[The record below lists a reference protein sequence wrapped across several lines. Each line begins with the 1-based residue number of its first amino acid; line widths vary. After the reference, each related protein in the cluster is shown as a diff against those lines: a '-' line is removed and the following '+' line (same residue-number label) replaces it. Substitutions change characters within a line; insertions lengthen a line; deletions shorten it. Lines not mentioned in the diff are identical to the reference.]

1 MAARMNNNPEA
12 FTTVGDA
19 GGNDS
24 FLEMQ
29 KYFGPMSRADIE
41 THAAD
46 KFAHTTHNLP
56 RSYVGRNLFLQS
68 TIDFLLT
75 KTDDW
80 YTRVML
86 PWFET
91 DELHVEWQVWR
102 FNKTIF
108 ELEPH
113 QGVPRYVTQ
122 ESEQHSDTIVR
133 RGLAFIIEHGF
144 WKTELGKQHYFMNIK
159 QIVDAIHT
167 TAYLGVMHALLG
179 CYSERKLWQLRHGS
193 LAPQTLSDIMADERR
208 SWALCQKDIKGLYV
222 MDAELRDRLKRQGV
236 EATAY
241 VWPSKMS
248 IYASM
253 VPQYNTEFLRAGE
266 QAMSASGALEQ
277 GDKRFA
283 SFRGLPVYETE
294 AFDVDFLGENGI
306 DPLKRPRQIGQ
317 YSVYN
322 PVSKAYR
329 DDVHMFDMNLD
340 RFTHVA
346 AIDGIDHSKRFD
358 TKGNWTHNGLDCS
371 ALNPKHEEC
380 WERGSEQCHD
390 VFYPG
395 ENTNLV
401 GSSFL
406 HGGGDTKLQIRHL
419 CGWMQPRDGDN
430 GLTAV
435 SRAVLAGYAVQSNSA
450 GGNQKELTDMFVS
463 EYALKAAEN
472 AFARLPTSQTLI
484 KCKTSGVAVNG
495 TTRGGGTDNDYLGQP
510 DTTVSYSKGTFI
522 INYLTTNV
530 TEENFRT
537 MLAHDIALPVSV
549 IMARPFCTYQMGTA
563 ILARGGLELGMT
575 AHGHHD
581 FQLVRCRSVVP
592 FCLCVAHPFAVF

>member
-1 MAARMNNNPEA
+1 
-12 FTTVGDA
+12 
-19 GGNDS
+19 
-24 FLEMQ
+24 
-29 KYFGPMSRADIE
+29 
-41 THAAD
+41 
-46 KFAHTTHNLP
+46 
-56 RSYVGRNLFLQS
+56 
-68 TIDFLLT
+68 
-75 KTDDW
+75 
-80 YTRVML
+80 
-86 PWFET
+86 
-91 DELHVEWQVWR
+91 
-102 FNKTIF
+102 
-108 ELEPH
+108 
-113 QGVPRYVTQ
+113 
-122 ESEQHSDTIVR
+122 
-133 RGLAFIIEHGF
+133 
-144 WKTELGKQHYFMNIK
+144 
-159 QIVDAIHT
+159 
-167 TAYLGVMHALLG
+167 
-179 CYSERKLWQLRHGS
+179 
-193 LAPQTLSDIMADERR
+193 
-208 SWALCQKDIKGLYV
+208 

-283 SFRGLPVYETE
+283 SFRGLPVYETD

-346 AIDGIDHSKRFD
+346 TIDGIDHSHRFSKD
-358 TKGNWTHNGLDCS
+358 NDAWVFEIAGKNLDCS
-371 ALNPKHEEC
+371 ALNPKHKDC
-380 WERGSEQCHD
+380 WMRGPDQCHD

-395 ENTNLV
+395 NNENVV
-401 GSSFL
+401 GSAFL
-406 HGGGDTKLQIRHL
+406 HGGGATKIQIRHL
-419 CGWMQPRDGDN
+419 CGWMQPRDGGN

-435 SRAVLAGYAVQSNSA
+435 SRAVLAGYVDEH
-450 GGNQKELTDMFVS
+450 QKNTLAAERTDLKDMFVS

-472 AFARLPTSQTLI
+472 AFARLQTSQTDI
-484 KCKTSGVAVNG
+484 KCATTGVAANAN
-495 TTRGGGTDNDYLGQP
+495 TEPAADAGGSQLAKPGKITDY
-510 DTTVSYSKGTFI
+510 TKGNFI

-537 MLAHDIALPVSV
+537 MLNHDIALPVSV

-581 FQLVRCRSVVP
+581 FQLADDVIHKVHVGHYTFYRCVKKICATFCCACRTHHDSRNQPPCPTPTAAPSSRTASCWRSP
-592 FCLCVAHPFAVF
+592 TTCLRAAIMAARTPSLRPRKTSTPT

>member
-1 MAARMNNNPEA
+1 MLFADAA
-12 FTTVGDA
+12 TVC
-19 GGNDS
+19 
-24 FLEMQ
+24 
-29 KYFGPMSRADIE
+29 
-41 THAAD
+41 
-46 KFAHTTHNLP
+46 
-56 RSYVGRNLFLQS
+56 
-68 TIDFLLT
+68 
-75 KTDDW
+75 
-80 YTRVML
+80 
-86 PWFET
+86 
-91 DELHVEWQVWR
+91 
-102 FNKTIF
+102 
-108 ELEPH
+108 PH
-113 QGVPRYVTQ
+113 
-122 ESEQHSDTIVR
+122 
-133 RGLAFIIEHGF
+133 
-144 WKTELGKQHYFMNIK
+144 
-159 QIVDAIHT
+159 
-167 TAYLGVMHALLG
+167 
-179 CYSERKLWQLRHGS
+179 
-193 LAPQTLSDIMADERR
+193 PQ
-208 SWALCQKDIKGLYV
+208 
-222 MDAELRDRLKRQGV
+222 
-236 EATAY
+236 ATAY

-346 AIDGIDHSKRFD
+346 TIDGIDHSKRFD
-358 TKGNWTHNGLDCS
+358 NAGGAAWEFEDGSGKKLDCG
-371 ALNPKHEEC
+371 ALHRKHEEC
-380 WERGSEQCHD
+380 WGHGPEQCHD

-395 ENTNLV
+395 ESAGLV
-401 GSSFL
+401 GTDL
-406 HGGGDTKLQIRHL
+406 VHGGTGEPKQLQIRHM
-419 CGWMQPRDGDN
+419 CGWMQPRDGGN

-435 SRAVLAGYAVQSNSA
+435 SRAVLAGYAAQVNSDA
-450 GGNQKELTDMFVS
+450 GGEQDQLKDMFVS

-472 AFARLPTSQTLI
+472 AFSKLPTSQTPI
-484 KCKTSGVAVNG
+484 KCETTGVVEVTGNSLPAADSKYLANVG
-495 TTRGGGTDNDYLGQP
+495 PHITDYTKAN
-510 DTTVSYSKGTFI
+510 FI

-581 FQLVRCRSVVP
+581 FQLVRCRSVAP
-592 FCLCVAHPFAVF
+592 FCF

>member
-1 MAARMNNNPEA
+1 M
-12 FTTVGDA
+12 
-19 GGNDS
+19 
-24 FLEMQ
+24 
-29 KYFGPMSRADIE
+29 
-41 THAAD
+41 
-46 KFAHTTHNLP
+46 
-56 RSYVGRNLFLQS
+56 
-68 TIDFLLT
+68 
-75 KTDDW
+75 
-80 YTRVML
+80 
-86 PWFET
+86 
-91 DELHVEWQVWR
+91 
-102 FNKTIF
+102 
-108 ELEPH
+108 
-113 QGVPRYVTQ
+113 
-122 ESEQHSDTIVR
+122 
-133 RGLAFIIEHGF
+133 
-144 WKTELGKQHYFMNIK
+144 
-159 QIVDAIHT
+159 DAIHT

-193 LAPQTLSDIMADERR
+193 LAPQTLSDIMLDERR

-322 PVSKAYR
+322 PVSKACC

-346 AIDGIDHSKRFD
+346 AIDGIEHSHRF
-358 TKGNWTHNGLDCS
+358 TKDREAWEFEDLNGGKLDCTD
-371 ALNPKHEEC
+371 LNKKHEDC
-380 WERGSEQCHD
+380 WGHGPDQCHD

-395 ENTNLV
+395 EHENLV
-401 GSSFL
+401 GTAFL
-406 HGGGDTKLQIRHL
+406 HGGGATKIQIRHM
-419 CGWMQPRDGDN
+419 CGWMQPRDGVN
-430 GLTAV
+430 GLTET
-435 SRAVLAGYAVQSNSA
+435 SRAVLKGYAEEHSTDA
-450 GGNQKELTDMFVS
+450 GNKNELGNMFVS

-472 AFARLPTSQTLI
+472 AFNKLPTSQTPI
-484 KCKTSGVAVNG
+484 QCETTGVAADRNTKPTAAVGKLLANVG
-495 TTRGGGTDNDYLGQP
+495 AHVANY
-510 DTTVSYSKGTFI
+510 KKANFI

-530 TEENFRT
+530 TEKNFRT
-537 MLAHDIALPVSV
+537 MLDHDIALPVSV

-592 FCLCVAHPFAVF
+592 FCFCVAHPFAVF